1 MKCHEFYFD
10 RIEQTYNNK
19 LLFLFRLD
27 MCRRSHAND
36 VCNRGTAGNFYG
48 KRDLLEPKCFFI
60 LMFFLYLFSW
70 MWIFCTV
77 LFTFYP
83 TTSKSILFLPLLHTK
98 TNILSL
104 YCSMFTFFYFSHV
117 HIHAIIFFIHQSFF
131 FSLPSPQWK
140 KFARIIILLFF
151 FLGIFL

>member
-60 LMFFLYLFSW
+60 LMFFFIFIFLNVNFLY
-70 MWIFCTV
+70 CTFH
-77 LFTFYP
+77 LLSNNIKINFIP
-83 TTSKSILFLPLLHTK
+83 SSTTHQNKYS
-98 TNILSL
+98 LSL
-104 YCSMFTFFYFSHV
+104 LLYVYIFLFFTCTHSCDYILHSPKL
-117 HIHAIIFFIHQSFF
+117 F

-140 KFARIIILLFF
+140 KVR
-151 FLGIFL
+151 